1 MPVCSRARYVESVQG
16 VGFVTGSEQAAP
28 WPVEPRYSFVWN
40 AARVAS
46 VCAAWTTAGEA
57 ASPGMR
63 KSNCTMRWLGNFWLD
78 CVSSGVFW
86 SGGLVLT
93 IGPFSLIGGKEFVGM
108 SATLNDL
115 WGQRFL

>member
-86 SGGLVLT
+86 AGGLALT
-93 IGPFSLIGGKEFVGM
+93 IVPVSLIGRKGVGGM
-108 SATLNDL
+108 KGTADGLS
-115 WGQRFL
+115 